1 MSRKEVQAVD
11 NLIMDFNILTSEYQ
25 TQKVVNSELQGY
37 QAKFE
42 RLQRDNQNKVL
53 STSGDSKQILIDFKE
68 QNERQLSLIETLKY
82 ELERMKR
89 ENEGFRRFTKNTRE
103 S

>member
-25 TQKVVNSELQGY
+25 TQKVVNAELQGY

-68 QNERQLSLIETLKY
+68 
-82 ELERMKR
+82 
-89 ENEGFRRFTKNTRE
+89 
-103 S
+103 